1 MKKYRVMGLF
11 SNFREAFRV
20 VDDIKNN
27 KVPGLQLDH
36 VSTMSPIEHPEIDEV
51 LGARPSPVPKFTL
64 AGALFGVTFGFLF
77 LASAQA
83 TFLVQP
89 QGGKPVV
96 PLPSN
101 IVLSYEMLILFGV
114 LFTLV
119 GFLTSARMLTKRPP
133 IYSEKVGVD
142 QIGIVVELDE
152 KTYEPAKSLFQSHG
166 VLEIREEVVK

>member
-1 MKKYRVMGLF
+1 MKKYRIMGLF

-20 VDDIKNN
+20 VEDIKGG
-27 KVPGLQLDH
+27 KVSGLKLDD

-64 AGALFGVTFGFLF
+64 TGALFGMTFGFLF

-89 QGGKPVV
+89 QGGKPVI

-101 IVLSYEMLILFGV
+101 IVLTYEMLILFGV
-114 LFTLV
+114 LFTLA
-119 GFLTSARMLTKRPP
+119 GFLISARMLTKRPA
-133 IYSEKVGVD
+133 IYSEKVGID
-142 QIGIVVELDE
+142 QIGIVLELDE
-152 KTYEPAKSLFQSHG
+152 KSYEPAKALFKSHG